1 MHARQLD
8 GVVQKSGAKDESS
21 RSGTLTFNMSHASE
35 RGTAARKKSLLGSR
49 IAESQFV
56 VSLVSCAEARHQ
68 LSRLSICVLSY
79 EPPCVDSRL
88 DLVPD
93 DVDARA
99 ATWPRPPGTK

>member
-21 RSGTLTFNMSHASE
+21 SSPSFNMSHASE

-56 VSLVSCAEARHQ
+56 VSLVSCAEARHR
-68 LSRLSICVLSY
+68 LSRLSVCVLSY

-93 DVDARA
+93 AVDARA